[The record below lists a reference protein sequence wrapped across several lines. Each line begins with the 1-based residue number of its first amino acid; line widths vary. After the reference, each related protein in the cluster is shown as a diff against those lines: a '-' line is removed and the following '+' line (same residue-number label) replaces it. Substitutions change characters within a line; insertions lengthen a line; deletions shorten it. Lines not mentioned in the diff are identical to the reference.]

1 MKFVISSSLL
11 SQRLQTLGRVIPS
24 KNSMPILD
32 NFLFQ
37 VVDGKLTLTAS
48 DNEITLRTTLELVES
63 DGNLSFAVNAK
74 TLQDAMKEIPEQ
86 PLEFTVNPD
95 GLEIRVD
102 FQNGHYTLV
111 GQNADEYPVT
121 KGLEGEV
128 STLVVDAQRLHSSV
142 SRALFAAADD
152 PLRPVMNGV
161 FFDYQ
166 SNGLAVVASDGRKL
180 ACSRLLDLTSDA
192 PTSFILHKKPANIL
206 KGILQKEDGDLTIQ
220 FTKRNATFSTENYEL
235 SSRLIEGNFPNYN
248 SVIPRENPNL
258 VTVNRAALVSAL
270 RRLLIFSNAGSPLI
284 KVHVEPSR
292 MILSTRDSDYGRSG
306 EESLLCEYTG
316 NPMNIG
322 FKGTL
327 LMELLNNLESEEIV
341 FQLADPSRAG
351 VIVPAEQPENEDVL
365 TLLMPF
371 LFVGIIATPVC
382 VHVLLLERDYALP
395 LREGE
400 R

>member
-1 MKFVISSSLL
+1 
-11 SQRLQTLGRVIPS
+11 
-24 KNSMPILD
+24 
-32 NFLFQ
+32 
-37 VVDGKLTLTAS
+37 
-48 DNEITLRTTLELVES
+48 
-63 DGNLSFAVNAK
+63 
-74 TLQDAMKEIPEQ
+74 
-86 PLEFTVNPD
+86 
-95 GLEIRVD
+95 
-102 FQNGHYTLV
+102 
-111 GQNADEYPVT
+111 
-121 KGLEGEV
+121 
-128 STLVVDAQRLHSSV
+128 
-142 SRALFAAADD
+142 
-152 PLRPVMNGV
+152 VMNGV

-365 TLLMPF
+365 TLLMPMM
-371 LFVGIIATPVC
+371 LN
-382 VHVLLLERDYALP
+382 D
-395 LREGE
+395 
-400 R
+400 

>member
-11 SQRLQTLGRVIPS
+11 SHRLQTLGRVIAS

-32 NFLFQ
+32 NFLFD
-37 VVDGKLTLTAS
+37 VADNHLTITAS
-48 DNEITLRTTLELVES
+48 DGEITLRTTLELVES
-63 DGNLSFAVNAK
+63 DSNLKFTINAR
-74 TLQDAMKEIPEQ
+74 TIQDAIKVIADQ
-86 PLEFTVNPD
+86 PIEFTIDTANY
-95 GLEIRVD
+95 EMTIHY
-102 FQNGHYTLV
+102 QNGHYSLV
-111 GQNADEYPVT
+111 AQGADEYPFV
-121 KGLEGEV
+121 KDLEGDI
-128 STLVVDAQRLHSSV
+128 STLTLDAERIFSSIN
-142 SRALFAAADD
+142 RAVFAAADD

-192 PTSFILHKKPANIL
+192 PTSFILHKKPANIM

-365 TLLMPF
+365 TLLMPMM
-371 LFVGIIATPVC
+371 LN
-382 VHVLLLERDYALP
+382 D
-395 LREGE
+395 
-400 R
+400 

>member
-1 MKFVISSSLL
+1 
-11 SQRLQTLGRVIPS
+11 
-24 KNSMPILD
+24 MPILD

-128 STLVVDAQRLHSSV
+128 STLVVDAQRLYSSV

-161 FFDYQ
+161 FFDF
-166 SNGLAVVASDGRKL
+166 NAEGLAVVASDGRKL
-180 ACSRLLDLTSDA
+180 SCTRLLDIQTDTPA
-192 PTSFILHKKPANIL
+192 SFILHKKPANIVRN
-206 KGILQKEDGDLTIQ
+206 ILQKEVGDVTIR
-220 FTKRNATFSTENYEL
+220 FNGRNAVIASECYDL
-235 SSRLIEGNFPNYN
+235 SCRLIEGKFPNYN
-248 SVIPRENPNL
+248 SVIPKDNPNL
-258 VTVNRAALVSAL
+258 VTLNRAAMISAL
-270 RRLLIFSNAGSPLI
+270 RRVLIFSNAGSPLVKLHI
-284 KVHVEPSR
+284 ESGR
-292 MILSTRDSDYGRSG
+292 IILSTRDADYGRAG
-306 EESLLCEYTG
+306 EEAVACQYEG
-316 NPMNIG
+316 HPMNIG

-327 LMELLNNLESEEIV
+327 LMELLNNLEGDEIV
-341 FQLADPSRAG
+341 VQLADPSRAG
-351 VIVPAEQPENEDVL
+351 IIVPAEQQDNEHVL
-365 TLLMPF
+365 MLLMPMM
-371 LFVGIIATPVC
+371 LN
-382 VHVLLLERDYALP
+382 E
-395 LREGE
+395 
-400 R
+400 

>member
-1 MKFVISSSLL
+1 MKFVISSNLL

-102 FQNGHYTLV
+102 LQNGHYTLV
-111 GQNADEYPVT
+111 GPNDDEYPVT

-192 PTSFILHKKPANIL
+192 PTSFILHKKPANIM

-235 SSRLIEGNFPNYN
+235 SSRLIEGNLPNYN

-365 TLLMPF
+365 TLLMPMM
-371 LFVGIIATPVC
+371 LN
-382 VHVLLLERDYALP
+382 D
-395 LREGE
+395 
-400 R
+400 

>member
-1 MKFVISSSLL
+1 MKFVISSNLL

-192 PTSFILHKKPANIL
+192 PTSFILHKKPANIM

-220 FTKRNATFSTENYEL
+220 FTKRNATFSTENASHRGQL
-235 SSRLIEGNFPNYN
+235 PQLQQ
-248 SVIPRENPNL
+248 
-258 VTVNRAALVSAL
+258 
-270 RRLLIFSNAGSPLI
+270 
-284 KVHVEPSR
+284 
-292 MILSTRDSDYGRSG
+292 RDS
-306 EESLLCEYTG
+306 
-316 NPMNIG
+316 
-322 FKGTL
+322 
-327 LMELLNNLESEEIV
+327 
-341 FQLADPSRAG
+341 
-351 VIVPAEQPENEDVL
+351 
-365 TLLMPF
+365 
-371 LFVGIIATPVC
+371 
-382 VHVLLLERDYALP
+382 
-395 LREGE
+395 
-400 R
+400 

>member
-1 MKFVISSSLL
+1 MKFVISSNLL

-192 PTSFILHKKPANIL
+192 PTSFILHKKPANIM

-365 TLLMPF
+365 TLLMPMM
-371 LFVGIIATPVC
+371 LNDYDAHSLLVSAAPPFVFMC
-382 VHVLLLERDYALP
+382 RS
-395 LREGE
+395 
-400 R
+400 

>member
-1 MKFVISSSLL
+1 MKFVISSNLL

-161 FFDYQ
+161 FFDYR
-166 SNGLAVVASDGRKL
+166 SDGLAVVASDGRKL
-180 ACSRLLDLTSDA
+180 ACTRLLNVTTET
-192 PTSFILHKKPANIL
+192 PTSFILHKKPATLI
-206 KGILQKEDGDLTIQ
+206 KGILQKEVGDVVVK
-220 FTKRNATFSTENYEL
+220 FTKRNATIESENYHL
-235 SSRLIEGNFPNYN
+235 SCRLIEGSFPNYN
-248 SVIPRENPNL
+248 SVIPQNNPNL
-258 VTVNRAALVSAL
+258 VTVNRAAIIDTLSRVAVSA
-270 RRLLIFSNAGSPLI
+270 NASSPLVKLHI
-284 KVHVEPSR
+284 EPGR
-292 MILSTRDSDYGRSG
+292 LVLSTRDSDYSRSG
-306 EESLLCEYTG
+306 EETLLCDYQG

-322 FKGTL
+322 FKCNL
-327 LMELLNNLESEEIV
+327 LQELLNNLEGEEVVI
-341 FQLADPSRAG
+341 QLADPSRAG
-351 VIVPAEQPENEDVL
+351 IIVPAQQQEDEHVL
-365 TLLMPF
+365 MLLMPMM
-371 LFVGIIATPVC
+371 LN
-382 VHVLLLERDYALP
+382 E
-395 LREGE
+395 
-400 R
+400 